1 MDTELEQIRAKNIN
15 ELNIGINK
23 SRIILALSGW
33 TTVHVSKF
41 QVLYNIAIKL

>member
-23 SRIILALSGW
+23 SRIILALSG
-33 TTVHVSKF
+33 
-41 QVLYNIAIKL
+41 